1 MSNGFPKEVDGENRP
16 FRDSILNGLVG
27 KWKVTGKIVG
37 KRIEQFCEA
46 HWVLN
51 HQFLRVHFI
60 DAASKARRDRRG
72 ATNLRAEYEAMV
84 FVGYDNMSERYVVH
98 WLDVFGGRFSETLGF
113 GTRTKRNSIRFVF
126 ESPSGPLHNTF
137 TWNPRSRIWSIL
149 IKQKDENGR
158 WTVFA
163 EETLQRAL

>member
-1 MSNGFPKEVDGENRP
+1 MSNGSLKEVDGENRP
-16 FRDSILNGLVG
+16 FRDNLVEELVG

-37 KRIEQFCEA
+37 KRIEQYCQA
-46 HWVLN
+46 DWVLN

-60 DAASKARRDRRG
+60 DAASKAHRDRRD
-72 ATNLRAEYEAMV
+72 ATVLKAEYEAMV

-113 GTRTKRNSIRFVF
+113 AMRTKRNSIRFVF
-126 ESPSGPLHNTF
+126 EGPSGPLHNTF
-137 TWNPRSRIWSIL
+137 TWNPRGRIWSIL
-149 IKQKDENGR
+149 IEQKDENGR

>member
-16 FRDSILNGLVG
+16 FRDSTLDGLVG
-27 KWKVTGKIVG
+27 KWKATGKIVG

-46 HWVLN
+46 HWFLN

-72 ATNLRAEYEAMV
+72 ETVLRAEYEAMV
-84 FVGYDNMSERYVVH
+84 FVGYDNLSERYVVH

-126 ESPSGPLHNTF
+126 EGRLGRSTTRLLRIREVGSGP
-137 TWNPRSRIWSIL
+137 S
-149 IKQKDENGR
+149 
-158 WTVFA
+158 
-163 EETLQRAL
+163 